1 MIDQFAGVGSRGGEA
16 VDPCE
21 GRINPADYHLL
32 FAEIW
37 QRQLEFTQ

>member
-32 FAEIW
+32 FAEAFEK
-37 QRQLEFTQ
+37 RL